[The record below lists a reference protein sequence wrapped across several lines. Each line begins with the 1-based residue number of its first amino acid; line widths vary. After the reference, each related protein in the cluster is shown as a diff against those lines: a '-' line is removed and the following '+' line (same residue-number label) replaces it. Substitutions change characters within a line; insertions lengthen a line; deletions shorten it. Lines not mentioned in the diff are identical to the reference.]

1 MGTCEHGSMGRS
13 IHGLTAHVTPTLRA
27 QHATHALDGGT
38 TRAAGAGL
46 GKGHQGGRQ
55 GQEGESI
62 TCSPAGIQQPG
73 SRHVTAAT
81 LPDAANS
88 NRRIQPLNHR
98 RQPSPPPP
106 ASSHRLQPPPPD
118 RNRAANHRGH
128 RKCCKGA
135 ATQPR
140 GGERA
145 RALTHQS
152 ESAANRRLSKSQTT
166 HVDLAGASWE
176 RSAIIGAQK
185 ATEAHP
191 PQDQRESGLGVTG

>member
-38 TRAAGAGL
+38 TRAAGARASRE
-46 GKGHQGGRQ
+46 GGRARKASQ
-55 GQEGESI
+55 SHAHPPASRMGTPLQPRCRMPQTPTAAFSRSI
-62 TCSPAGIQQPG
+62 T
-73 SRHVTAAT
+73 AA
-81 LPDAANS
+81 S
-88 NRRIQPLNHR
+88 HHR
-98 RQPSPPPP
+98 RHPPPVT